1 MGTEFKAPLHAQLY
15 YEVLSLIDLGQDA
28 ANLYRGKSA
37 TWSEELASLFNVP
50 GAIYLQG
57 IPLWTRDLEHLF
69 TALEEGFRPLDTHE
83 SRVLR
88 QRLQDVLSN
97 VAAGFE
103 HKELPSLSLELEELD
118 ALRQKLWSEAAPPL
132 EVWHIP
138 ALGDGQFT
146 HGRAMSLKS
155 KRVVAV
161 SLNVAP
167 EQALVQII
175 HEDTHALTD
184 PPIRLEFGGA
194 QETRR
199 GSRGHA
205 LHKRLESAVIA
216 NNLALFEE
224 HAPHLLPAFE
234 RWCGRYQISFS
245 RQNPAKP

>member
-1 MGTEFKAPLHAQLY
+1 MGVEFKAPLHAQLY
-15 YEVLSLIDLGQDA
+15 YEVLSRVDLGQDA
-28 ANLYRGKSA
+28 SNLYRGESA
-37 TWSEELASLFNVP
+37 PWSEELASLFNVP
-50 GAIYLQG
+50 GVIHLQG
-57 IPLWTRDLEHLF
+57 IPLWTRDLEHMLA
-69 TALEEGFRPLDTHE
+69 TLHKGFRPLDTPE

-88 QRLQDVLSN
+88 DKLREVLTN
-97 VAAGFE
+97 LAPFAHEEIPAVFLAF
-103 HKELPSLSLELEELD
+103 EELD
-118 ALRQKLWSEAAPPL
+118 ALRDKLWSGKAPSL